1 MTAADIV
8 GTTITSDLDRFA
20 SRAAAL
26 GVTVSRV
33 GGITEAAGAIKAQ
46 MADARAGRTLI
57 SAEVTTMA
65 PGLAGALEAIG
76 CPWDHPGDPAST
88 NDQPFGVSLARLAV
102 AETASVLLA
111 EEGLDDRGIGLLV
124 TNQLVLCPTSR
135 LKPTLDDA
143 APILREL
150 ATRPG
155 GAYTTLVTGPSR
167 TADIER
173 TLTVGVQGPATLSVL
188 FVDDLT

>member
-1 MTAADIV
+1 MTADIV
-8 GTTITSDLDRFA
+8 GTTITSDLDRFT

-46 MADARAGRTLI
+46 MAEAGAGRTLI
-57 SAEVTTMA
+57 SAEVTAVA

-76 CPWDHPGDPAST
+76 CSWDHPGDPANT

-124 TNQLVLCPTSR
+124 TNQLVLCPASR

-155 GAYTTLVTGPSR
+155 GAYATLVTGPSR

-188 FVDDLT
+188 FVDDLI

>member
-1 MTAADIV
+1 MTATVKIE
-8 GTTITSDLDRFA
+8 TICSDLDQFTA
-20 SRAAAL
+20 RAAAL

-33 GGITEAAGAIKAQ
+33 AGSAEAAQSINAQLAEAGA
-46 MADARAGRTLI
+46 ARVLI
-57 SAEVTTMA
+57 STEITAVA
-65 PGLAGALEAIG
+65 PGLVTTLEAMG
-76 CPWDHPGDPAST
+76 CAWDHPGRPAST

-111 EEGLDDRGIGLLV
+111 EERLEDRGIGLLV
-124 TNQLVLCPTSR
+124 AVQLVICPAGLLR
-135 LKPTLDDA
+135 PTLDDA
-143 APILREL
+143 APMLREL

-173 TLTVGVQGPATLSVL
+173 ALTVGVQGPAKLTVL